1 MQTQLIELRT
11 TNYTLKDQHT
21 KQTAGKEQL
30 YKAPTYVVTKYV
42 SVMTEISRLREAV
55 NSTSQELEKA
65 NKVCQG
71 GLVYGGMVTVCGVG
85 VVREVLSSSLLHTGY
100 PEK

>member
-1 MQTQLIELRT
+1 M
-11 TNYTLKDQHT
+11 
-21 KQTAGKEQL
+21 
-30 YKAPTYVVTKYV
+30 
-42 SVMTEISRLREAV
+42 